1 MAFFF
6 FLSAYLGWENIA
18 TRKTFSFCQNILK
31 FSLNKNFKKACAQ
44 CPDKLHTF
52 YLCMKY
58 FLADYTNRTIW
69 INFPFCA
76 LKYNQSHSLIAE
88 KLSSLSCLK
97 AFIFVNRETKQLNA
111 EHLYHLRETERW
123 RHLPF
128 WGIWSPPF
136 MKAFIQRGVSFSS
149 GIVDPL
155 ALIFLPFLGICR
167 YFIQKYLLAKKGI
180 VCDAVRVSFRFL
192 NYQKR
197 FNDKAGF
204 YTISFYCH
212 I

>member
-1 MAFFF
+1 
-6 FLSAYLGWENIA
+6 
-18 TRKTFSFCQNILK
+18 
-31 FSLNKNFKKACAQ
+31 
-44 CPDKLHTF
+44 
-52 YLCMKY
+52 MKY

-88 KLSSLSCLK
+88 KLSSLGCLK

-111 EHLYHLRETERW
+111 EQLYHLRETERW

-128 WGIWSPPF
+128 CRIWSPPF
-136 MKAFIQRGVSFSS
+136 IKAFIQRGVSFSS

-155 ALIFLPFLGICR
+155 ALIFLPFLDICR

-192 NYQKR
+192 NHQKR
-197 FNDKAGF
+197 FNGKAGF
-204 YTISFYCH
+204 LYNIFLLPYIMNIINEGVEVSLLSVMHFLWSK
-212 I
+212 